1 MSRLIFMLSSAKYF
15 SSESFLLLEVV
26 FFASQ
31 VFKWSNLSL
40 KVLITSVFFGLVR
53 AQQQAAMMAMNSNVP
68 TTSSVMSSTRLSSNV
83 AAANNMFH
91 HRHHDSSAAQ
101 ALSQQQYMS
110 ANSHNLVVSIL
121 LCNTESKATTKDIC
135 QTNFHFIPLLNIKT
149 RQDAILQVI
158 VYS

>member
-1 MSRLIFMLSSAKYF
+1 
-15 SSESFLLLEVV
+15 
-26 FFASQ
+26 
-31 VFKWSNLSL
+31 
-40 KVLITSVFFGLVR
+40 
-53 AQQQAAMMAMNSNVP
+53 MAMNSNVP

-149 RQDAILQVI
+149 RCYFASNCLQLNQLEISNVTVCDSQFCDFRNVI
-158 VYS
+158 FMLMLRTRITDTNLTHRQTPSHPYSLPKSKLTE